1 MDCKY
6 VFDED
11 MRKLKVLSKN
21 ELIKKLNKYSYKKH
35 NIHSLPEKDVMKIRD
50 KVLKIV

>member
-1 MDCKY
+1 MNNRIEEPH
-6 VFDED
+6 DED

-35 NIHSLPEKDVMKIRD
+35 NITT
-50 KVLKIV
+50 